1 MLRAV
6 LSLLILLFSTLSFAN
21 DLDKA
26 WEALNRNDRK
36 AALQYLQKAK
46 QDPAAALDAILTEA
60 FLQTFEAR
68 EREIPG
74 FINLLDKMGADKNAY
89 LFALWFKG
97 SVAGEYTKKKK
108 HQLDLLLKLIGDPS
122 YNGSIQSAAHYVK
135 AMHHVFS
142 NEIPKAR
149 EEWGQMGALFNW
161 QLAGP
166 FENISGTGFHT
177 KHGPLESPA
186 ANSKFTGLNNIEV
199 GWFTPPRMNNE
210 GWIFP
215 GSHIREN
222 TAVVYAQTFVYSPGD
237 LKALVNVGGSGSLK
251 VWVNDVLVIS
261 ESKGR
266 VTELDC
272 YKNYCTLNKGYN
284 RVLVQLGSDD
294 NSFSNFIVRLT
305 DENFHPIKDLK
316 TTSETQPYKKGTSAA
331 PAVSLKHF
339 AEDFFEKKIAAK
351 PNALINYLLLSQVY
365 LRNEKTNEA
374 RQVLEKALALAP
386 ENSLIRFELIQCL
399 MKAGNRPLMLQEI
412 ERIKEKDPKCLLTLQ
427 LDLQQMMEEEKYED
441 AAAKLEEI
449 VAGFGKTEYSSEMNT
464 KLLANM
470 GKYEELLKAAEQ
482 NFNDY
487 PGHQGFLKMMFH
499 IKKEAL
505 KDAKGA
511 LEVYEKYLDSSFHIN
526 IVRALV
532 DEYTE
537 QGLADKQLD
546 LLNTMNTSQGYDPKF
561 SSEIANFYFAKKN
574 YAKALEYAE
583 ASLKLAPYES
593 GYWSDLAA
601 IYDQMNNKPAAINS
615 YKKAIYYN
623 RTNYDAYKKLAM
635 LEQKPDTYKLLPQT
649 DIYDLVKKAPQKDD
663 EHNFAYLI
671 DEKSVIIYGEGAS
684 EEYVTYAVKLYN
696 QKAIDSWKEITLSRN
711 WTQSLMVEKAEV
723 IKPNGSKVPAERNEA
738 DIVFT
743 NLEPGDAIYV
753 RYRLQN
759 YSSGRMGREF
769 WDKFMFEAFQP
780 TGIAR
785 YCIITPKSFK
795 FNTKITGGTG
805 TLNPVVKEVQ
815 GFKMYTWEMKDI
827 KPLEDEPL
835 MPGLADL
842 STVLHVSTLNTWSEV
857 AEWYS
862 SVAYQD
868 HGDDF
873 ELNNAY
879 QEIFAGKKGLS
890 DLEKARLIYNYIVRN
905 IQYSSV
911 PFRQSGLVP
920 QPISKIITTR
930 LGDCKDVSSLFV
942 ALAGKAGLK
951 AQLVLVDTRDNG
963 TRDMVLPS
971 VSFNHCIVKAMIN
984 GKDHYLELTDRN
996 LPFGSHPSHLYQ
1008 ALSLDIPAMGQSG
1021 KDVGLKPLVAEN
1033 RTLDQVNTSL
1043 KVKVDGRNLQFDVLT
1058 QRKGNLTTD
1067 WRQGYA
1073 TTSPTDLH
1081 KEIQQS
1087 ISGSYKNPVKLNS
1100 VKFMGLEELA
1110 DSVTLD
1116 YSYSVKNE
1124 VIEAGSMKMIKIP
1137 LLDVVASIDN
1147 LSLDKRQFPVEY
1159 WRYENTDVYESNITV
1174 ELQPGQKF
1182 LEVPEDQ
1189 SFTFNKS
1196 VYQIKYT
1203 KVGDALKVRRYAR
1216 LDRSN
1221 VLPADYEKFKKF
1233 FNDIIE
1239 AESKYIVFK

>member
-1 MLRAV
+1 MLRAIV
-6 LSLLILLFSTLSFAN
+6 SLFLILSTSFVFAN

-46 QDPAAALDAILTEA
+46 KDPAAALDAMLTEA

-74 FINLLDKMGADKNAY
+74 FMGQLDKMGADKNAY

-97 SVAGEYTKKKK
+97 SVVGEYGKKEKY
-108 HQLDLLLKLIGDPS
+108 QADLLSKLMNDPS
-122 YNGSIQSAAHYVK
+122 CNGSIQSAAHYVK

-142 NEIPKAR
+142 NEPARAR
-149 EEWGQMGALFNW
+149 EEWDRMGALFNW

-166 FENISGTGFHT
+166 FENISGSGFHT
-177 KHGPLESPA
+177 KHGPLESA
-186 ANSKFTGLNNIEV
+186 VATARFRGLNNMEM
-199 GWFTPPRMNNE
+199 GWFTPPRMNDE

-222 TAVVYAQTFVYSPGD
+222 TAVVYAQTFVYSPAD
-237 LKALVNVGGSGSLK
+237 VKALLNAGSNGSMK
-251 VWVNDVLVIS
+251 VWVNDALVIS
-261 ESKGR
+261 EAKGR

-272 YKNYCTLNKGYN
+272 YKNYTTLNQGYN
-284 RVLVQLGSDD
+284 RVLVQLSADD
-294 NSFSNFIVRLT
+294 NSFSNFIVRFT
-305 DENFHPIKDLK
+305 DDNYYPIKDLK
-316 TTSETQPYKKGTSAA
+316 TTSEAQPYKKTSSLAS
-331 PAVSLKHF
+331 AVSLKHF
-339 AEDFFEKKIAAK
+339 AEDFFQKKIAAK
-351 PNALINYLLLSQVY
+351 PNVLINYLLLSQVY
-365 LRNEKTNEA
+365 LRNEKTNES

-386 ENSLIRFELIQCL
+386 ENSLLRFELIQCL
-399 MKAGNRPLMLQEI
+399 IKAGNRSLMLQEI

-427 LDLQQMMEEEKYED
+427 LELQQHMDEEKYED
-441 AAAKLEEI
+441 AASKLEEI
-449 VAGFGKTEYSSEMNT
+449 VAAFGKTEYSSEVNT

-470 GKYEELLKAAEQ
+470 GKYEELLKTAEQ
-482 NFNDY
+482 NFHDY
-487 PGHQGFLKMMFH
+487 PGHQGFLRVMFS
-499 IKKEAL
+499 IKK
-505 KDAKGA
+505 DAMNDPKGA
-511 LEVYEKYLDSSFHIN
+511 LELYEKFLDSSFHID
-526 IVRALV
+526 IVKALL
-532 DEYTE
+532 DEYSA
-537 QGLADKQLD
+537 QGMAGKQLA
-546 LLNTMNTSQGYDPKF
+546 LMNKINEEQGYDPQF
-561 SSEIANFYFAKKN
+561 SSSIANFYFTKKN

-583 ASLKLAPYES
+583 AALKLAPYES

-601 IYDQMNNKPAAINS
+601 IHEQMNNKPAAISS

-623 RTNYDAYKKLAM
+623 RTNYDAYKKLAT
-635 LEQKPDTYKLLPQT
+635 LEGKPDTYKLLPQT
-649 DIYDLVKKAPQKDD
+649 DVYDLVRKAPQKNED
-663 EHNFAYLI
+663 HNFAYLM

-684 EEYVTYAVKLYN
+684 EEYISYAVKLYN
-696 QKAIDSWKEITLSRN
+696 QKAIDSWKEISLPNN

-723 IKPNGSKVPAERNEA
+723 IKPNGSKVPAERNDA

-759 YSSGRMGREF
+759 YSRGRMGREF
-769 WDKFMFEAFQP
+769 WSKFMFEAFQP

-785 YCIITPKSFK
+785 YCLIAPKDFK
-795 FNTKITGGTG
+795 FNTKITGGKG

-827 KPLEDEPL
+827 APLEDEPL

-842 STVLHVSTLNTWSEV
+842 STVLHLSTLNTWSEV

-873 ELNNAY
+873 ELNNTY

-905 IQYSSV
+905 IQYSSI

-920 QPISKIITTR
+920 QPISRIITTR

-951 AQLVLVDTRDNG
+951 AQLVLIDTRDNG

-971 VSFNHCIVKAMIN
+971 VSFNHCIAKALID
-984 GKDHYLELTDRN
+984 GKEYYLELTDRN
-996 LPFGSHPSHLYQ
+996 LPFGSHPSHLYE

-1021 KDVGLKPLVAEN
+1021 KDAGLKPLLAQN
-1033 RTLDQVNTSL
+1033 RTPDEVNTTL
-1043 KVKVDGRNLQFDVLT
+1043 KVKVDGRNLQFDVLA
-1058 QRKGNLTTD
+1058 QRKGHLTSG
-1067 WRQGYA
+1067 WRESYA
-1073 TTSPTDLH
+1073 TASASDLY
-1081 KEIQQS
+1081 KSIQQS
-1087 ISGSYKNPVKLNS
+1087 VSGSYKNPVKLNT
-1100 VKFMGLEELA
+1100 VKFIGLDELG

-1124 VIEAGSMKMIKIP
+1124 VIEAGSMKMIKLP
-1137 LLDVVASIDN
+1137 LLDMVASIDN
-1147 LSLDKRQFPVEY
+1147 LSLDKRHFPVEY
-1159 WRYENTDVYESNITV
+1159 WRYENTDIYESNITV

-1196 VYQIKYT
+1196 TYAIKYT
-1203 KVGDALKVRRYAR
+1203 RVGDVLKVRRFAR

-1221 VLPADYEKFKKF
+1221 ILPADYENFKKF